1 MNKIFVF
8 LSFLA
13 LPSFCVFAQSSSASF
28 DVASIKP
35 SDPNSRGVF
44 FRNRPGLVDMS
55 GATVKLLIQQAYDVR
70 EFQISGGPGWI
81 SSDRYDI
88 VAKAGNI
95 PADPQNQID
104 QRKATEL
111 QRERLRALLAD
122 RFQLKIRRDTKELP
136 VYALTLANSGPKFKE
151 SSPASPAQAPNGDK
165 GSERPRGSNI
175 RVGLGQIM
183 GQSVPLDLLVQVLSQ
198 QLGRIVVDK
207 TGLKGTYD
215 FTLEWTPDQGQGLGP
230 GFAAPGE
237 PPRPDSS
244 APAESSGPSV
254 FSAIQEQLGLK
265 LESQKA
271 PVEII
276 VIESVEKPSE
286 N

>member
-1 MNKIFVF
+1 MNKIFAF

-13 LPSFCVFAQSSSASF
+13 LSSLCTFPQSSSTSF

-35 SDPNSRGVF
+35 SDPNSRGFF

-55 GATVKLLIQQAYDVR
+55 GATVLQLIQQAYNVR
-70 EFQISGGPGWI
+70 ESQISGGPGWI
-81 SSDRYDI
+81 NSDRYDI
-88 VAKAGNI
+88 VAKVGDI
-95 PADPQNQID
+95 PADPQNPID

-111 QRERLRALLAD
+111 QRERMRALLAD
-122 RFQLKIRRDTKELP
+122 RFQLKIRRETKELP
-136 VYALTLANSGPKFKE
+136 VYALILARGGPKLKE
-151 SSPASPAQAPNGDK
+151 SNPGGPAPAPDAEK
-165 GSERPRGSNI
+165 GAERPRGSNMRI
-175 RVGLGQIM
+175 GLGQIM
-183 GQSVPLDLLVQVLSQ
+183 GQSVPLDMLVQVLSQ

-254 FSAIQEQLGLK
+254 FSALQEQLGLK